1 MTAVLSGLTQPI
13 EQEALLHRKPASRTT
28 VRVPTGTRQSYPQG
42 QNGQRGFL
50 KFAGYGL
57 DNRGNLREHY
67 CDNYLVLLMHSLRT
81 AVCPYAFDYK
91 TNHCTDRTCYARTF

>member
-13 EQEALLHRKPASRTT
+13 EQESLLHRKPASHTT

-42 QNGQRGFL
+42 QNRQSGFL
-50 KFAGYGL
+50 KFTGYGL

-67 CDNYLVLLMHSLRT
+67 CDNYLVHADAFFAYSGVSLCFRLQI
-81 AVCPYAFDYK
+81 
-91 TNHCTDRTCYARTF
+91 